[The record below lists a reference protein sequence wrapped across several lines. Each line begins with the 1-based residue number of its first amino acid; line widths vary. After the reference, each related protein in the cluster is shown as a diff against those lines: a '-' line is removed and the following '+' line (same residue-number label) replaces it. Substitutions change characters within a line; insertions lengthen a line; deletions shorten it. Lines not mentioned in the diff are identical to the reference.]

1 MVDITLKMPITLAD
15 GTAVEVLHC
24 DFEALSTADMRA
36 AQKVRS
42 LIVDGKAIDATRMMS
57 VLRLD
62 AEYQIAVGFVAAC
75 KGTPGVTSLDF
86 LKLGMLD
93 AMLLGEAASDYFFE

>member
-1 MVDITLKMPITLAD
+1 MVDIALKKAITLAD
-15 GTAVEVLHC
+15 GKTVDTLHC

-36 AQKVRS
+36 AQKVRA
-42 LIVDGKAIDATRMMS
+42 LMVDGKAIDASRLMS

>member
-1 MVDITLKMPITLAD
+1 MVDITLKKPITLAD
-15 GTAVEVLHC
+15 GTTLDTLHC
-24 DFEALSTADMRA
+24 DFEALTTADMRA
-36 AQKVRS
+36 AQKIRA
-42 LIVDGKAIDATRMMS
+42 LIVDGKSVDASKLMS

-62 AEYQIAVGFVAAC
+62 SEYQIAVGFVAAT

-86 LKLGMLD
+86 LKLSMLD